1 MARMLNSSINYPS
14 ITLGKVST
22 PREDKEPET
31 PYRQLHFTDTVLFE
45 TSDDIIKDLKNV
57 TGRVTVDLTSPP
69 LISGNERGGV
79 SDQQPGN
86 EREGVNDQRHRPGD
100 NQEGGETLQQSGN
113 ERGGGEN
120 EQAGGGGSQQRQPPP
135 AEKVKLVPRRS
146 FPTSSPTIKKTPH
159 LITPRHAQPPP
170 IKKKKLISRLRLP
183 VVEQESQDLLDD
195 GNDDLFAISSQNYWF
210 NWRSLCHKNY
220 KNAYNVDGYNSE
232 TFLYFFI

>member
-1 MARMLNSSINYPS
+1 M
-14 ITLGKVST
+14 GKVST
-22 PREDKEPET
+22 PLEDKEPET
-31 PYRQLHFTDTVLFE
+31 PYRELHFTDTVLFE

-57 TGRVTVDLTSPP
+57 TIRITVDLTSPP
-69 LISGNERGGV
+69 LISGNERGV

-86 EREGVNDQRHRPGD
+86 EREGENNQRHRLGD

-113 ERGGGEN
+113 EREGGENIQQCRSGN

-159 LITPRHAQPPP
+159 LITPRRAQPPP

-195 GNDDLFAISSQNYWF
+195 GNDDLFAINSQSY
-210 NWRSLCHKNY
+210 
-220 KNAYNVDGYNSE
+220 
-232 TFLYFFI
+232 

>member
-1 MARMLNSSINYPS
+1 M
-14 ITLGKVST
+14 GKVST
-22 PREDKEPET
+22 PLEDKEPET
-31 PYRQLHFTDTVLFE
+31 QYRELHFTDTVLFE

-86 EREGVNDQRHRPGD
+86 EREGENNQRHRPGD

-113 ERGGGEN
+113 EREGGENIQQCRSGN

-159 LITPRHAQPPP
+159 LITPRRAQPPP

-195 GNDDLFAISSQNYWF
+195 GNDDLFAINSQSY
-210 NWRSLCHKNY
+210 
-220 KNAYNVDGYNSE
+220 
-232 TFLYFFI
+232 